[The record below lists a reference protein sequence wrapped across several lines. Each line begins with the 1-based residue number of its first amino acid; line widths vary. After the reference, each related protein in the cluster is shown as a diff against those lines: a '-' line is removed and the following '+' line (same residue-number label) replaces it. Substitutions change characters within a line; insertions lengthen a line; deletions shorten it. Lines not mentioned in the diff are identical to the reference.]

1 MFFLD
6 RHVTVIKNDVY
17 LFFLKSP
24 SVEVYTLGSL
34 SLSLFNDLQLKTHT
48 SKSLTVEFKSSNWLL
63 SSVGEGKQCSKG
75 KTKS

>member
-48 SKSLTVEFKSSNWLL
+48 SKSLTVEFKSSNCL
-63 SSVGEGKQCSKG
+63 Q
-75 KTKS
+75 